1 MPTVR
6 VDSERKGIGGAQGGN
21 REGGKSRGAY
31 DSEGLVRDSSLT
43 QPRYSL

>member
-21 REGGKSRGAY
+21 REI
-31 DSEGLVRDSSLT
+31 SEKVGRAEGPMTVKSSLET
-43 QPRYSL
+43 PA